1 MPSHSKGKDGEGEG
15 ERGTLPP
22 FVQSEAGTLVS
33 THITRLSSLRLIKGV
48 QLVMERRTYIVNS
61 HMIPAVIAH
70 LFQIHQ
76 THAVSHMTIHIG
88 TERVY
93 RRLQKSNYLEKGKK
107 VFRVIISHNQTPKN
121 IEIMRHCND
130 IKPIYDLAQILLKIV
145 TTKYR
150 TQYSRLPLG
159 SCVEHKCGQTLM
171 KEMSGAVN

>member
-1 MPSHSKGKDGEGEG
+1 
-15 ERGTLPP
+15 
-22 FVQSEAGTLVS
+22 
-33 THITRLSSLRLIKGV
+33 
-48 QLVMERRTYIVNS
+48 
-61 HMIPAVIAH
+61 
-70 LFQIHQ
+70 
-76 THAVSHMTIHIG
+76 MTIHIG